1 MLDVYAYLFG
11 VLVGFIAG
19 VWMCYGFT
27 KESGYKRLARQ
38 IAEGTHKV
46 EHTTNAFGTMEWRVV
61 GVEEG
66 TEDGS

>member
-1 MLDVYAYLFG
+1 MCKPCPAC
-11 VLVGFIAG
+11 AG
-19 VWMCYGFT
+19 TGDEHAQGDWTGRPCP
-27 KESGYKRLARQ
+27 LC
-38 IAEGTHKV
+38 EGTGEV